1 VPLSD
6 RPLRET
12 FLGSQPVQAIRR
24 AATDDGHLTRI
35 DETKVAI
42 VDPLFADWLRRSF
55 P

>member
-1 VPLSD
+1 VPLSH
-6 RPLRET
+6 RPLK
-12 FLGSQPVQAIRR
+12 RR
-24 AATDDGHLTRI
+24 SSESHLTRI